1 MSNFLTYATLMH
13 EIIGLGGEIEIK
25 VGVGVI
31 NKLII
36 RMVHLKR
43 LTFNNSPLD
52 ILHFFHFLL

>member
-1 MSNFLTYATLMH
+1 LNLGGPVAWVAMSNFLTYATLMH

-36 RMVHLKR
+36 KNGSFK
-43 LTFNNSPLD
+43 TFD
-52 ILHFFHFLL
+52 FQ